1 MKNKP
6 TYLLKLEDDFIKR
19 GLFIMGREHLYNPKG
34 AFLPGSV
41 SWRYF
46 KSFFGVS
53 PGVCADA
60 WFLIERHTELK
71 RGNKRHFLWGL
82 MILKIYS
89 TYKVM
94 AKLLDVDKKKHYESG
109 DGDIY
114 IC

>member
-19 GLFIMGREHLYNPKG
+19 GLFIMGCEHLYNPKG

-53 PGVCADA
+53 PGVCEDA
-60 WFLIERHTELK
+60 WFFIERHTELK

-94 AKLLDVDKKKHYESG
+94 AKFLDVDKKNYESG